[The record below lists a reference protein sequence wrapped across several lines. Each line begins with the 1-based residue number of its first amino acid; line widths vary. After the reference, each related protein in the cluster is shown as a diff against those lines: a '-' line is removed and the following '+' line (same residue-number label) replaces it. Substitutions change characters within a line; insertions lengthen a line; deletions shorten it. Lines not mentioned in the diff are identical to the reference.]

1 MAEENIL
8 RWHGELQNVGMQGPE
23 DEDALQIKTKG
34 GGVFADRKDH
44 I

>member
-1 MAEENIL
+1 MGQKKTL
-8 RWHGELQNVGMQGPE
+8 RWHGEWQNVGMQGPW
-23 DEDALQIKTKG
+23 DEGALQIEKRD